1 MVVLNYAVKSLII
14 LMGMAVLGGIAPF
27 DGIPS
32 PAREVFG
39 IVAVLFGTYR
49 LIAYASSLRRNQDAQ
64 DDE

>member
-27 DGIPS
+27 DGMPS

-49 LIAYASSLRRNQDAQ
+49 LIAYASSLRRYQDAH